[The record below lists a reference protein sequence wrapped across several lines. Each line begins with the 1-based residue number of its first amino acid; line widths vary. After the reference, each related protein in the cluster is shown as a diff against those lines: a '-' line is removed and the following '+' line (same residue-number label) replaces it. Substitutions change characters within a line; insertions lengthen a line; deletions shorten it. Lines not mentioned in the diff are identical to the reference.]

1 MENLFKKI
9 IQVNLFI
16 KQRLI
21 ESTHMANRVCVGG
34 KDGREGWTRSL
45 GLTVHIA
52 I

>member
-1 MENLFKKI
+1 M
-9 IQVNLFI
+9 NLFI

-21 ESTHMANRVCVGG
+21 ENTHMANRVCVGG
-34 KDGREGWTRSL
+34 VKDGREGWTRSL